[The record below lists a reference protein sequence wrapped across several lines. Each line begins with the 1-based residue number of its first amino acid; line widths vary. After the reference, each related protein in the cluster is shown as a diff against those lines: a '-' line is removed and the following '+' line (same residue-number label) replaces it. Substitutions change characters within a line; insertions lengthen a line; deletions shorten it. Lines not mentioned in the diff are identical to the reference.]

1 MVEAVLQIDGQT
13 SRLLWES
20 NQRKIKGVLIQWKRS
35 VVLFSTTGDQVIES
49 QCINTV
55 QREQTGGVG
64 GKEIA
69 NPMNTTILFL
79 QQFSKELKLIFTRL
93 SDSKLLKRCVKG
105 HSQNANESPH
115 HVIWHCWPKERFV
128 GRNTVET
135 AIALAVASFN
145 VGAKSVDPLLQS
157 IGLGEDHTLQALVR
171 KDKLCLY
178 HAAYKDSELHEQEN
192 VRDMQKRVERKP

>member
-1 MVEAVLQIDGQT
+1 MGEQLVVKAVLQIDGQT

-35 VVLFSTTGDQVIES
+35 VVLFSTTGDHVIES

-105 HSQNANESPH
+105 HPQNANESLH

-135 AIALAVASFN
+135 ANCTCCCIVQCWSQVCRSSTAVNRPWRRRSHPAGFGSQGQTLSVSCSF
-145 VGAKSVDPLLQS
+145 
-157 IGLGEDHTLQALVR
+157 
-171 KDKLCLY
+171 
-178 HAAYKDSELHEQEN
+178 
-192 VRDMQKRVERKP
+192 